1 MGAQPPT
8 YSRME
13 WRWGGRRWG
22 FVLESKSG
30 TAHPMRLFPRKEK
43 KKKKKGEAQSLPKWS
58 LEPHGIGIVV
68 VVLEPGRAESRTLR

>member
-43 KKKKKGEAQSLPKWS
+43 KKKKRRGTESTKM
-58 LEPHGIGIVV
+58 
-68 VVLEPGRAESRTLR
+68 ESRTPWNWDSGSGSGTR